1 MEVYHSAG
9 MRRTSNWLITN
20 VVIAFLRAFI
30 GITDRTTCDKFDRR
44 MAYGKFYNT
53 SEKVSRAVDNA
64 AARLGES
71 IC

>member
-9 MRRTSNWLITN
+9 MRRTSNWLIKN
-20 VVIAFLRAFI
+20 VIIAFFRAFI
-30 GITDRTTCDKFDRR
+30 GITDRTTCDNEEIMD
-44 MAYGKFYNT
+44 YGKFI

-71 IC
+71 SC